1 MQTNIHPE
9 LAARA
14 DVIEADDILRSCVH
28 CGFCTA
34 TCPTYQLLGDELDG
48 PRGRIYLIKNLLE
61 DNAITPDSAVHLDRC
76 LTCRACETTCPSG
89 VRYGRLLD
97 IGKGLIAEQGVS
109 TRWDKRV
116 ITRLLR
122 IVVPNAYLFGPLLQ
136 VGQWFRP
143 LLPRSLS
150 RHIPRIST
158 KTYPASIP
166 LSMDTVPTRRIL
178 VLQGCVQK
186 SATPQV
192 NRALSHLL
200 GLHHVATEFLVE
212 ESCCG
217 SLDHH
222 LAAHDAALVRMRRLI
237 DQLEPRLA
245 QVDAIVSTASGCG
258 VTLKEYPDLLRAD
271 PVYGPKAA
279 LIHAKLMDV
288 SELLRDYSFNCRP
301 ARVAFHAP
309 CTLQHGQKITGIVEQ
324 ILSAAGFQLSVVQDS
339 HLCCGSAGTY
349 SILQADL
356 SVKLLEN
363 KLLSLQAQLPE
374 FIATANIGCQLHL
387 QSAADVPVVHWVEL
401 LADHLLPQTATL
413 GSDTTDT
420 IS

>member
-9 LAARA
+9 LALRA
-14 DVIEADDILRSCVH
+14 DVIEADEILRSCVH

-61 DNAITPDSAVHLDRC
+61 DNTITPDSAAHLDRC

-109 TRWDKRV
+109 VSWPKRV
-116 ITRLLR
+116 IASLLR
-122 IVVPNAYLFGPLLQ
+122 IIVPNAYLFGPLLQ
-136 VGQWFRP
+136 IGQWFRP
-143 LLPRSLS
+143 LLPRSLGK
-150 RHIPRIST
+150 HIPRISA
-158 KTYPASIP
+158 KTYPASDP
-166 LSMDTVPTRRIL
+166 VSLNATPGRRVL

-186 SATPQV
+186 AATPQV

-200 GLHHVATEFLVE
+200 DTHQVATEFLNE

-237 DQLEPRLA
+237 DQIEPRLA

-258 VTLKEYPDLLRAD
+258 VTLKEYPDLLRDD

-279 LIHAKLMDV
+279 AIKAKLMDV
-288 SELLRDYSFNCRP
+288 SELLCDYSFTCRP

-309 CTLQHGQKITGIVEQ
+309 CTLQHGQKITGVVEQ
-324 ILSAAGFQLSVVQDS
+324 ILAAAGFELSAVQDS

-349 SILQADL
+349 SILQADI
-356 SVKLLEN
+356 SAQLLEN
-363 KLLSLQAQLPE
+363 KLASLQAQAPE
-374 FIATANIGCQLHL
+374 LIATANIGCHLHL

-401 LADHLLPQTATL
+401 LADHLLPQA
-413 GSDTTDT
+413 GANN
-420 IS
+420 